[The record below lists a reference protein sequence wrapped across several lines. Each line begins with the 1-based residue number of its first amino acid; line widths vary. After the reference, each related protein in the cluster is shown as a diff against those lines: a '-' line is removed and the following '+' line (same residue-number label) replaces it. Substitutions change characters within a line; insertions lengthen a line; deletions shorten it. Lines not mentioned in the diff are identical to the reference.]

1 MISETKID
9 DTFWDSQFLIKGFS
23 VPYRLDHTAKEG
35 GILIYI
41 REDIPSKLIKDV
53 TFDKPF
59 EGFLIEIN
67 LRSKKWLF
75 ECPYNPHRGN
85 ITPHFRNISTELDKL
100 STDYENVI
108 ILGDFNVEVEEQNLP
123 NFMSVHNLKTLINQK
138 TCFKNPENPTCID
151 LILTNSPWSF
161 QSSSVFETAL
171 SDFHKL
177 TITVLK
183 QYFPKLKPKVV
194 NYRDNKNF
202 QNNEFR
208 AELDNEMTK
217 HDLGNMKYQH
227 FLNIFIDILN
237 KHSPIK
243 QKYLRANQERFMT
256 KDLHKVIMERSR
268 LRNKLLRDR
277 TDISREQ
284 YKKQRNICVSLLKK
298 AKKDNFANLD

>member
-1 MISETKID
+1 MSSNTENEIDYHRKSQNPLSDPIITDENTSDFCGMNDPRKRNSSSVIIGHIDINCVRNKFEPLVSFINNNHDILMISETKID
-9 DTFWDSQFLIKGFS
+9 DTFSDSQFLIKGFS

-151 LILTNSPWSF
+151 LILANSP
-161 QSSSVFETAL
+161 
-171 SDFHKL
+171 
-177 TITVLK
+177 
-183 QYFPKLKPKVV
+183 
-194 NYRDNKNF
+194 
-202 QNNEFR
+202 
-208 AELDNEMTK
+208 
-217 HDLGNMKYQH
+217 
-227 FLNIFIDILN
+227 
-237 KHSPIK
+237 
-243 QKYLRANQERFMT
+243 
-256 KDLHKVIMERSR
+256 
-268 LRNKLLRDR
+268 
-277 TDISREQ
+277 
-284 YKKQRNICVSLLKK
+284 
-298 AKKDNFANLD
+298 

>member
-1 MISETKID
+1 MSSNTENEIDYNTSGKSENPLSDPIITDENTSDFCEINDLRNQNPFRVIIGHININSIRNKFEPLVSFINNNLDILMISKTKID
-9 DTFWDSQFLIKGFS
+9 DTFSDSQFLIKGFS

-151 LILTNSPWSF
+151 LILTNSP
-161 QSSSVFETAL
+161 
-171 SDFHKL
+171 
-177 TITVLK
+177 
-183 QYFPKLKPKVV
+183 
-194 NYRDNKNF
+194 
-202 QNNEFR
+202 
-208 AELDNEMTK
+208 
-217 HDLGNMKYQH
+217 
-227 FLNIFIDILN
+227 
-237 KHSPIK
+237 
-243 QKYLRANQERFMT
+243 
-256 KDLHKVIMERSR
+256 
-268 LRNKLLRDR
+268 
-277 TDISREQ
+277 
-284 YKKQRNICVSLLKK
+284 
-298 AKKDNFANLD
+298 

>member
-1 MISETKID
+1 M
-9 DTFWDSQFLIKGFS
+9 
-23 VPYRLDHTAKEG
+23 
-35 GILIYI
+35 
-41 REDIPSKLIKDV
+41 
-53 TFDKPF
+53 
-59 EGFLIEIN
+59 
-67 LRSKKWLF
+67 
-75 ECPYNPHRGN
+75 
-85 ITPHFRNISTELDKL
+85 
-100 STDYENVI
+100 
-108 ILGDFNVEVEEQNLP
+108 
-123 NFMSVHNLKTLINQK
+123 
-138 TCFKNPENPTCID
+138 
-151 LILTNSPWSF
+151 
-161 QSSSVFETAL
+161 
-171 SDFHKL
+171 
-177 TITVLK
+177 
-183 QYFPKLKPKVV
+183 V

-277 TDISREQ
+277 ADISREQ